1 MPSCTSL
8 LNCGS
13 SASSRFACYL
23 KVYCLLATTTT
34 WMVVVVVCWIVL
46 HRERE
51 KHTED
56 KQCDDLGNQQ
66 HIPKQDY
73 TEEGRKGK
81 NVVYCEFYACLTLFW
96 VRTLFKQATHRD
108 WSGLTVAEAAHQPS
122 TGDSHIRDLF
132 PSSPFHLSWAN
143 YDCAFHVSLLINRG

>member
-13 SASSRFACYL
+13 SACSRFACYL

-51 KHTED
+51 KST
-56 KQCDDLGNQQ
+56 QRTNNNATTWATTN
-66 HIPKQDY
+66 IPKQDY
-73 TEEGRKGK
+73 TEEGRMGK
-81 NVVYCEFYACLTLFW
+81 NVVYCEFYACLALFW
-96 VRTLFKQATHRD
+96 VRTLFKQATYRD
-108 WSGLTVAEAAHQPS
+108 GSGLTVAEVADQPS

-132 PSSPFHLSWAN
+132 PISPFHLNHGAN
-143 YDCAFHVSLLINRG
+143 YDCAFHVHLY